1 MARFDGI
8 LVEDQQIGGRF
19 GGIPVGD
26 EEPKAQSG
34 VLDTIKQ
41 GILGSWDSFA
51 QGANELNAGVG
62 TFMQAPEA
70 NMLSGVLSA
79 NALASRKI
87 RDWTGIDAGTDAAQE
102 TARSASAFAAEK
114 RAENLR
120 AGGALAIVGKAGETS
135 GRSGSAYY
143 QQQKDADAP
152 EMVRQENA
160 ISDADGFWGTVKASA
175 ENPMGLTGT
184 LARSLPDM
192 AVGAGVAMKSA
203 RVAGALAEKS
213 AIAAGAAPEV
223 ARAAGVAAAEKAASF
238 SGIISE
244 AASSGLHGREGSYQH
259 VQNIPEQ
266 ALAEIP
272 RYKALLEQ
280 TGDKAKARDI
290 LANEIAD
297 QVPLL
302 TSAGT
307 AAGTIATN
315 KMFGGDAT
323 AKTLAGGERMTAK
336 DLGKRVAQD
345 TVEEGIQGVPEDYV
359 QHSALVQADPSHK
372 FDLGS
377 TLAQNMVAG
386 LAMGA
391 GGHGAGYVGENAS
404 RLRGQGNESSSAE
417 PAPVG
422 ATPADS
428 ILGSL
433 APVTDAEKALY
444 TPKNLT
450 ALDRVSEIDAR
461 LASGEQMPEDE
472 ATALADERATITAA
486 WPQSVAGAS
495 TSFST
500 EAGARLNANYALM
513 DVGDLTTSHDE
524 NLRSSPNYPAELQPR
539 ERERAASEMQVSGI
553 VQKLDPA
560 RLGLSADAATGAP
573 IVGADGLVESGNA
586 RTIAL
591 KRVYSTT
598 DGKGDSALGSKAHTY
613 REFLKTN
620 AAQFGIAPESVDAMA
635 KPVLVRVRSTP
646 VNRAEFARQA
656 NASTVAQ
663 MSSSETAKSDADRMD
678 VLDDLRPDANGD
690 FSTSRDFIRRFMGK
704 LPVTE
709 QAGMLDAG
717 GQLSQSGYT
726 RIRNAVLAKA
736 YGNSPVLARMVESM
750 DDNLRNVGKAL
761 VAAAPSV
768 AKARQAVAEGA
779 LFDTDITP
787 DLMAAVEELS
797 RIKDS
802 GQSIDEALAQ
812 AGMFGDRYSAETR
825 ELIQFLADNMR
836 RPRAIA
842 EFIQAYMG
850 ALTAAGNP
858 NQGSI
863 FGDAAAPS
871 KADLINV
878 AKGKDNGSIA
888 ENPVGRQPSGAEGA
902 GAEVGQRS
910 ADAQGGSS
918 SAQGDEA
925 ANQEVDPQW
934 RMFDKDSGTLG
945 IPRANM
951 PQVAIRLRPAMLA
964 FMESKGISYERED
977 IAADEI
983 KPTQAEYSLV
993 KAERARNIADDRSD
1007 KSAVLVSSDGYV
1019 LDGHHR
1025 WVAKA
1030 QEKQPVNVIRF
1041 DAPIDR
1047 LLDAVREF
1055 SGTTTSNE
1063 SGELLAKRTQA
1074 VERFYDAA
1082 GDLAQVLSKHTRA
1095 AIIPEQTPNLMP
1107 TLVKLFDAAFDIVGT
1122 DAKRATAWV
1131 KERLKAL
1138 PEFRTKWNKI
1148 LPETY
1153 RKAALQAA
1161 EQFDPNKHAQGS
1173 IFQAASSAAP
1183 AQGDMFRGGT
1193 AEKPAVAM
1201 IDGRPYDM
1209 KRGRAPAEETAS
1221 ETSSPVRASAPVE
1234 ELGAAMEPTWDSFSA
1249 FWNGLL
1255 DGKGTIADVRDAF
1268 GTMLDRAEEMKASIG
1283 KLKNDQLKRM
1293 IGGWARPDDKKAE
1306 LVKKVYEATIDR
1318 FTLNNSAPSKSW
1330 TYGEKMEVVEKRYQD
1345 QLRAIVDGLTDA
1357 DLAAFR
1363 ADVEKSTK
1371 ERKEAL
1377 DQKKAA
1383 VADPKRLADFDL
1395 YAIYNRNTGK
1405 TSQEARAALTA
1416 EQRATWD
1423 RLAAEKSRSERQNS
1437 LAERKSEVSVA
1448 AQTADGQI
1456 VETKH
1461 TKTGEGLFV
1470 VKAAERVERDVYN
1483 LWNSTAKRMGGW
1495 YSSFRGNGAVPGFQF
1510 KTRENADAFLKFLGG
1525 DKGQA
1530 QEVVNERRDAYADDR
1545 SQSAIERL
1553 TEMADRIE
1561 EAADQ
1566 EMGRE
1571 RKTNTNKRAS
1581 QAASADAA
1589 ARRAQAMAKT
1599 MRNIAASI
1607 DSGSA
1612 KFLDR
1617 VRQKVQIEML
1627 QDFANTAKD
1636 VELRAKYP
1644 SYSDQEKHKGEPAT
1658 SETAEHAT
1666 WPTYTAFRSDL
1677 ASLGRQLL
1685 GTDGTK
1691 KLGQRLL
1698 KVADDVT
1705 AAYKK
1710 FAEANLFKVSTFK
1723 TADGKPAVF
1732 RTEDAAEQAIAR
1744 SGYVG
1749 KATTISFKRGEHLVI
1764 MGPAMARENNLWQGD
1779 DDKRITLSDEFGA
1792 ELIAALG
1799 RVNRNR
1805 EKVAVPWQF
1814 QSTYDRRKRLSQMS
1828 IETPAEFRS
1837 ALREFI
1843 NLRESPKEADKI
1855 KELERAMVGRRN
1867 DGLDFFPTPEGVAQ
1881 EMIDAAEIEPGMS
1894 VLEPSAGMG
1903 HIAEMIR
1910 GAGVDPD
1917 VVEMANDRKELLE
1930 AKGFR
1935 VVGRDFMDMNP
1946 RSFTFGDTF
1955 KMEDGTEGVMRGL
1968 GGMGSNRVRLVVDG
1982 DERTAIYVDR
1992 DELTGVKKSGANSGY
2007 DRIIMNPPFSDRR
2020 DALHVQHAYSLLKPG
2035 GRLVAIMGEGVFN
2048 GQDKKAQA
2056 FREWLEEVGGSEEK
2070 LPEGSFLDPS
2080 LPVNTGVNARMVVI
2094 EKAGIESPSTPMLS
2108 TAETESRYS
2117 DSGLSRRGGGSMAM
2131 RDLKA
2136 VRDRVS
2142 AGMKNMPPVHVL
2154 EEPGQAPKT
2163 LRDHIEKVGA
2173 WNDVEGATHE
2183 GEIYL
2188 FASNMANEERAEF
2201 VLAQHEITH
2210 YGLRGKLGMGL
2221 DAALQNV
2228 WMNNSS
2234 VRKAASVL
2242 RSENR
2247 LSSNLEA
2254 VEEVLAD
2261 MPSAELVA
2269 LKGWRKMTANV
2280 RDWFAEHGFERIAE
2294 KLDRWLKSNMSDQ
2307 AKADLY
2313 AADLVRAARGWVKS
2327 GKGHGKYAIGG
2338 TRMSLL
2344 NGADGG
2350 SIRGMADKD
2359 TVAGTQAPTSAGDGS
2374 TGSAK
2379 KYDQRWMDND
2389 MTGLAERVKRVAY
2402 AEDDYRLPSLGNAV
2416 PASMVP
2422 KQAKQETVVLYR
2434 GVPTKLSDAK
2444 IRPGDWVAI
2453 DKKYAQEHG
2462 TGETGRSKVISVEVP
2477 ADDVVWAGT
2486 DMSEYF
2492 YAPRNLVRN
2501 GERAVDALNRLG
2513 AEAFDSAGRSPSEES
2528 ASAGSDV
2535 MGPRL
2540 SRSAA
2545 LGQRAG
2551 VSAQT
2556 AAQRADAIIAQSAAT
2571 IQPVDKL
2578 VKGLTQIARIDQ
2590 GTTWVYNKVGS
2601 LLDRWT
2607 PEQIKAGFVADY
2619 GVPEAVIDRR
2629 VAMQGSMKTQLRG
2642 AGDLIDK
2649 LSMLTRAESRVAYE
2663 WMNNAD
2669 PQAAAFFE
2677 SQLPAESVKVM
2688 SDVKALVDKLSQE
2701 AVKLGQLDPEAFKSN
2716 RFEYLRRS
2724 YVKHTTELTKG
2735 ESNSRQRSI
2744 AVLGDQYK
2752 GRGMTDSAPMAKIKN
2767 VAPEWWGRKL
2777 QQGKADKDLK
2787 GEKFIRLERRAP
2799 NGQGTLP
2806 LVTIQG
2812 PGNTN
2817 PLQKGRLLEVNY
2829 WPAGEPIPAK
2839 YSAWDQA
2846 GTWDVRDTKGGSLI
2860 MWRDFSKEE
2869 RVAMGEIDEA
2879 RYAIA
2884 KTLHGMIHDVETG
2897 RYLEWLAQRYAVKNA
2912 GQVPGRLVEA
2922 SERMRDTFAR
2932 GEWVQVPDSNILGT
2946 SVKKYGLLAGRYLP
2960 GPIWNDV
2967 RQMSGP
2973 RIGSDLWRSILGA
2986 WKTSKTALSP
2996 AVHTNNVMANFV
3008 MADWHDVTAG
3018 HILKALRLIL
3028 AANRLEGKGKELGAG
3043 VASKFT
3049 APGLAVSVARWSG
3062 VGVGD
3067 QEAAKIILDRFSDS
3081 GGNIGTWATAELQK
3095 EQLAP
3100 LLDALEKELGVAG
3113 QSPAAQ
3119 VGVMVA
3125 LQKMLQL
3132 KLPSAWDA
3140 FKPTKPG
3147 KAVTTEARN
3156 MLALYEAEDQ
3166 FFRLAAWLKAKEDG
3180 ATDMAAGKVAR
3191 KSFLDYNINAPWVQI
3206 MRSTALPFVSFTYRA
3221 VPMLLETAA
3230 TKPWKL
3236 MKLGMLAGAL
3246 NLVGY
3251 YLSGGDEDD
3260 ERKLLPE
3267 EKAGKIFGYHGDL
3280 LGMLDK
3286 KINVGLG
3293 PKLVRMPWNDSNSS
3307 PVFLDIRRFI
3317 PVGDVFDLAAGHSAI
3332 PLPPSMVPGGPLAVL
3347 AEIVLNRSQFTGKT
3361 ITQETDGGAE
3371 QAGKVLDH
3379 FTKAFFPNLLLPN
3392 PVGYLAE
3399 AVTGVGNVGQTYAWT
3414 SVANAGKGKTDSFGR
3429 EQSVVQAVVS
3439 SFGVKLG
3446 SYPKNVLRQNAQ
3458 REMQFKTMEIERN
3471 IAALK
3476 REAQKKGI
3484 DAAEFKEKVSAQ
3496 NAKKRA
3502 VIEDFQKRMSGG

>member
-102 TARSASAFAAEK
+102 TARSASVFAAEK

-404 RLRGQGNESSSAE
+404 RLRGQGNESSGAE

-461 LASGEQMPEDE
+461 LAAGEQITGGE
-472 ATALADERATITAA
+472 AEALADERATITAE

-500 EAGARLNANYALM
+500 EAGARLDANYALM
-513 DVGDLTTSHDE
+513 DAGDLTTSHDE

-560 RLGLSADAATGAP
+560 RLGLSAYAATGAP

-591 KRVYSTT
+591 KRVYQAN
-598 DGKGDSALGSKAHTY
+598 GQKAADY
-613 REFLKTN
+613 RQFIKDN

-678 VLDDLRPDANGD
+678 VLDDLLPDANGD

-812 AGMFGDRYSAETR
+812 SGMFGDHYSAETR

-871 KADLINV
+871 KADLINA

-910 ADAQGGSS
+910 ADAQGGSG

-925 ANQEVDPQW
+925 ANQEVDQQW

-977 IAADEI
+977 IVADEI

-1405 TSQEARAALTA
+1405 TSQEARAALTV

-1530 QEVVNERRDAYADDR
+1530 QEVVKEHRDAYADDR
-1545 SQSAIERL
+1545 SQSAVERL

-1607 DSGSA
+1607 DSGTA

-1644 SYSDQEKHKGEPAT
+1644 SYADQEKHKGEPAT

-1837 ALREFI
+1837 VLREFI

-2094 EKAGIESPSTPMLS
+2094 EKAGIESSSAPMLS
-2108 TAETESRYS
+2108 TAETESRDS
-2117 DSGLSRRGGGSMAM
+2117 DGGLSRGGGGSMAM

-2173 WNDVEGATHE
+2173 WNDVEGATYE

-2280 RDWFAEHGFERIAE
+2280 RDWFAEHGFARIAE
-2294 KLDRWLKSNMSDQ
+2294 KLDRWIKSNMSDQ

-2313 AADLVRAARGWVKS
+2313 AADLVRAARGWVRS
-2327 GKGHGKYAIGG
+2327 GNGHGKY
-2338 TRMSLL
+2338 
-2344 NGADGG
+2344 
-2350 SIRGMADKD
+2350 
-2359 TVAGTQAPTSAGDGS
+2359 S
-2374 TGSAK
+2374 TGA
-2379 KYDQRWMDND
+2379 
-2389 MTGLAERVKRVAY
+2389 
-2402 AEDDYRLPSLGNAV
+2402 P
-2416 PASMVP
+2416 
-2422 KQAKQETVVLYR
+2422 
-2434 GVPTKLSDAK
+2434 KLSRAASGEDA
-2444 IRPGDWVAI
+2444 
-2453 DKKYAQEHG
+2453 
-2462 TGETGRSKVISVEVP
+2462 
-2477 ADDVVWAGT
+2477 
-2486 DMSEYF
+2486 
-2492 YAPRNLVRN
+2492 AP
-2501 GERAVDALNRLG
+2501 
-2513 AEAFDSAGRSPSEES
+2513 
-2528 ASAGSDV
+2528 
-2535 MGPRL
+2535 
-2540 SRSAA
+2540 
-2545 LGQRAG
+2545 
-2551 VSAQT
+2551 AQT
-2556 AAQRADAIIAQSAAT
+2556 AEQRADAIIAQSAAT
-2571 IQPVDKL
+2571 IQPIDKL

-2601 LLDRWT
+2601 LLDRWA

-2932 GEWVQVPDSNILGT
+2932 GEWVQVPDSKIIGT
-2946 SVKKYGLLAGRYLP
+2946 NVKKYGLLAGRYLP

-3008 MADWHDVTAG
+3008 MADWHDVTSG
-3018 HILKALRLIL
+3018 HVLKALRLIL
-3028 AANRLEGKGKELGAG
+3028 AAHDRDGTGFLGRAG
-3043 VASKFT
+3043 NLAAT
-3049 APGLAVSVARWSG
+3049 AGSG
-3062 VGVGD
+3062 D
-3067 QEAAKIILDRFSDS
+3067 REAAKVILDRFSDS

-3119 VGVMVA
+3119 VGAMVA

-3147 KAVTTEARN
+3147 RFVTNEARN

-3206 MRSTALPFVSFTYRA
+3206 MRSTALPFVSFAYRA

-3236 MKLGMLAGAL
+3236 MKLGLLAGAL
-3246 NLVGY
+3246 NAVGY
-3251 YLSGGDEDD
+3251 LFSGGDEDD

-3293 PKLVRMPWNDSNSS
+3293 PKLVRMPWNDSNSD

-3347 AEIVLNRSQFTGKT
+3347 AEIVLNRSQFTGKPVSL
-3361 ITQETDGGAE
+3361 ETDTGAE
-3371 QAGKVLDH
+3371 QAGKVFDH
-3379 FTKAFFPNLLLPN
+3379 FSKAFLPNLPLPN

-3399 AVTGVGNVGQTYAWT
+3399 SVTGVKNVGQTYSWT
-3414 SVANAGKGKTDSFGR
+3414 GISNAGKGKTDSFGR
-3429 EQSVVQAVVS
+3429 EQSVAQAMTS

-3446 SYPKNVLRQNAQ
+3446 SYPKNVLRQNAEMDLKFKEMEIKKNISSLQ
-3458 REMQFKTMEIERN
+3458 RE
-3471 IAALK
+3471 L
-3476 REAQKKGI
+3476 QKKGI
-3484 DAAEFKEKVSAQ
+3484 SREEFNARVRRQYDKEKELV
-3496 NAKKRA
+3496 
-3502 VIEDFQKRMSGG
+3502 EDFQKRMSGG